1 MKKLFTPQFL
11 YGYLIGVIIAL
22 LLMPLL
28 WQSDEHQPI
37 EIEIIERLDEIELQ
51 ISDRYLVM
59 DEPTQET
66 MEYVAKQRDDML
78 IEIRELEII
87 LKKIYSEYDWIEDEL
102 ELIRQE
108 LTNQSK

>member
-1 MKKLFTPQFL
+1 MKKIFTEQFL

-28 WQSDEHQPI
+28 WQSDEYQPI
-37 EIEIIERLDEIELQ
+37 EIEILERLDEIELQ